1 MIKNY
6 LRKIYTSNAISP
18 LINLFGYPWKGK
30 GAILV
35 YHRVVKDEEM
45 EEELELGLT
54 VSRSNFEKHIKEI
67 KSKYKI
73 CSMDEFVKNLKK
85 KTNEFMVAI
94 TFDDGYK
101 DNLYQALPILTKHE
115 VPASI
120 YVTTRFLNQEVDIWW
135 YELGEVIQNKKE
147 INFEYQGKKFNFLL
161 DNKKQ
166 KFLAYQ
172 NLMKLFKSLKIDAQ
186 NELIEKITNTKKRK
200 NYSDICLNSEEILML
215 EKNPLITINSHGHN
229 HQNLK
234 ILNDEEVKYEITKS
248 LEVLE
253 NLINRKVKHF
263 AYPFGGKDQV
273 SAREY
278 NIIEDMN
285 FDSAVIGSVYPIKN
299 CNFFSLPRIYVGKN
313 TCEKTLINHLSGFYN
328 LASKLIN

>member
-35 YHRVVKDEEM
+35 YHRVVKDEEI
-45 EEELELGLT
+45 EEDLELGLT
-54 VSRSNFEKHIKEI
+54 VSCSNFEKHIKEI

-73 CSMDEFVKNLKK
+73 CSMDEFIKNLKK

-120 YVTTRFLNQEVDIWW
+120 YVTTRFLNEEVDIWW
-135 YELGEVIQNKKE
+135 YELGEVIQNRKE
-147 INFEYQGKKFNFLL
+147 INFEYQRKKFNFLL
-161 DNKKQ
+161 DNKKR

-172 NLMKLFKSLKIDAQ
+172 NLMKLFKSIKIDAQ

-215 EKNPLITINSHGHN
+215 EKNPLITISSHGHN

-253 NLINRKVKHF
+253 NIINRKVKHF

-273 SAREY
+273 STREY
-278 NIIEDMN
+278 NLIEDMN

>member
-1 MIKNY
+1 MIKDY

-35 YHRVVKDEEM
+35 YHRVVKDEEL
-45 EEELELGLT
+45 EEDLELGLT
-54 VSRSNFEKHIKEI
+54 VSCSSFERHIKEI

-135 YELGEVIQNKKE
+135 YELGDVIKNREE
-147 INFEYQGKKFNFLL
+147 INFQYKEKKFNFLL
-161 DNKKQ
+161 DNKKR
-166 KFLAYQ
+166 KYLAYQ

-200 NYSDICLNSEEILML
+200 DYSDICLNSEEILML

-273 SAREY
+273 SVREY

-299 CNFFSLPRIYVGKN
+299 CNFFSLPRIYVGRN

>member
-6 LRKIYTSNAISP
+6 LRKIYTNSAISP
-18 LINLFGYPWKGK
+18 LINLFGFPWKGK

-35 YHRVVKDEEM
+35 YHRVVKDEEI
-45 EEELELGLT
+45 EEDLELGLT
-54 VSRSNFEKHIKEI
+54 VSCSNFEKHIKEI

-73 CSMDEFVKNLKK
+73 CSMDEFVGNLKK
-85 KTNEFMVAI
+85 KTDEFMVTI

-135 YELGEVIQNKKE
+135 YELGEVIQNRTE
-147 INFEYQGKKFNFLL
+147 ISFEYKEKKFNFLL
-161 DNKKQ
+161 DNKKR

-172 NLMKLFKSLKIDAQ
+172 NLMKLFKSLKIDEQ
-186 NELIEKITNTKKRK
+186 NELMEKITNTKKRK
-200 NYSDICLNSEEILML
+200 NYSHICLNSEEILML

-234 ILNDEEVKYEITKS
+234 ILSDEELKYEITKS
-248 LEVLE
+248 SEVLE
-253 NLINRKVKHF
+253 NLIKRKVKHF

-273 SAREY
+273 STREY

-285 FDSAVIGSVYPIKN
+285 FDSAVIGSVYPIKD

>member
-1 MIKNY
+1 MIKDY

-35 YHRVVKDEEM
+35 YHRVVKDEEL
-45 EEELELGLT
+45 EEDLELGLT
-54 VSRSNFEKHIKEI
+54 VSCSSFEKHIKEI

-73 CSMDEFVKNLKK
+73 CSMDEFVQNLKK

-172 NLMKLFKSLKIDAQ
+172 NLMKLFKSLKIEAQ

-253 NLINRKVKHF
+253 NLIKRKVKHF

-273 SAREY
+273 STREY
-278 NIIEDMN
+278 NIIEEMN
-285 FDSAVIGSVYPIKN
+285 FDSAVIGSVYPIKD
-299 CNFFSLPRIYVGKN
+299 CSFYSLPRIYVGKN